1 MQIVIESLALAAFG
15 TMLRNTE
22 EPLLKKLLRYV
33 MSDEARH
40 VAFGVLS
47 LAEYYQ
53 GLTEAELK
61 DRQEFLI
68 ENTLR
73 NRARSTTPEIWER
86 MGVNGRGRLPGDP
99 RGRGQAQGQPLR
111 RVPAGLL
118 RQAGAE
124 RPQARAARRQRRLP
138 AQGVGRGRPARVRV
152 RRRHRL
158 RLRDLRRGRAGPRRA
173 AAGAAARERPHPAR
187 CRRPGRAWPT
197 PPRRPASSTAT
208 AGPSRWRWCT
218 RPSRTPA

>member
-1 MQIVIESLALAAFG
+1 
-15 TMLRNTE
+15 MLRNTD

-47 LAEYYQ
+47 LSEYYH

-86 MGVNGRGRLPGDP
+86 LGVNAKD
-99 RGRGQAQGQPLR
+99 
-111 RVPAGLL
+111 VYPAILEASGKLKVNPYAGFQRGLL

-152 RRRHRL
+152 RRRHRV
-158 RLRDLRRGRAGPRRA
+158 RLRELRRRRGPRRQAEQDRA
-173 AAGAAARERPHPAR
+173 AAG
-187 CRRPGRAWPT
+187 T
-197 PPRRPASSTAT
+197 AS
-208 AGPSRWRWCT
+208 
-218 RPSRTPA
+218 